1 MDNRSTSKE
10 KEMTFS
16 KEIKEGT
23 KKSHS
28 AAENTAFV
36 KSFLRGVVSKDSYKV
51 LVADLYFVY
60 RTMEEEVR
68 KLKDHPVV
76 GKINLPELERVDNLE
91 RDLRYFYGPIWRGL
105 IEPTEACERYCNRI
119 IEVANDEP
127 ELLVGHHYTRYLGDL
142 SGGQILKN
150 IAEKAMNLKGEG
162 LYFYEFD
169 KIDSAKEYKTKYRTI
184 LDELPLT
191 ESQQNAI
198 IVEANWAFRLNMH
211 MFDQLQGNGFWSF
224 IKMIIGFIIS
234 ITNNWRRGT

>member
-1 MDNRSTSKE
+1 MDNRSTIEE

-76 GKINLPELERVDNLE
+76 GKLNLPELERVDNLE

-105 IEPTEACERYCNRI
+105 IKPTEACDRYCNRI
-119 IEVANDEP
+119 IEVAKDEP

-150 IAEKAMNLKGEG
+150 IAEKAMNLNGEG
-162 LYFYEFD
+162 LYFYQFD
-169 KIDSAKEYKTKYRTI
+169 KIDSAKEYKTKYRSI

-198 IVEANWAFRLNMH
+198 ITEANYAFRLNMY
-211 MFDQLQGNGFWSF
+211 MFDTLEGNSLVSF
-224 IKMIIGFIIS
+224 FKVLIGVI
-234 ITNNWRRGT
+234 RGKLT

>member
-1 MDNRSTSKE
+1 MDTRSTSQE

-60 RTMEEEVR
+60 TAIEEDFRIFKNDPVIG
-68 KLKDHPVV
+68 KLY
-76 GKINLPELERVDNLE
+76 LPELERINSLE
-91 RDLRYFYGPIWRGL
+91 RDLRYYYGPMWRSL
-105 IEPTEACERYCNRI
+105 IQPTEACQRYVDRI
-119 IEVANDEP
+119 HEVAKTEP

-150 IAEKAMNLKGEG
+150 IAEKAMNLNGEG

-169 KIDSAKEYKTKYRTI
+169 KIDNAKEYKTKYRSI

-211 MFDQLQGNGFWSF
+211 MFDQLEGNSLKSF
-224 IKMIIGFIIS
+224 IQIIIGFIKGKL
-234 ITNNWRRGT
+234 T

>member
-1 MDNRSTSKE
+1 
-10 KEMTFS
+10 MTFS
-16 KEIKEGT
+16 KEIKAGT

-28 AAENTAFV
+28 AAENTSFV

-76 GKINLPELERVDNLE
+76 GKINLPELERVNNLE

-105 IEPTEACERYCNRI
+105 IEPTEACNRYCDRI
-119 IEVANDEP
+119 TEVAKNEP

-142 SGGQILKN
+142 SGGQILKG
-150 IAEKAMNLKGEG
+150 IAEKAMNLEGEG

-169 KIDSAKEYKTKYRTI
+169 KIDNAKEYKTKYRSI

-211 MFDQLQGNGFWSF
+211 MFDQLEGDSLKSF
-224 IKMIIGFIIS
+224 IQIIIGFI
-234 ITNNWRRGT
+234 RGKLT

>member
-1 MDNRSTSKE
+1 
-10 KEMTFS
+10 MTFS

-60 RTMEEEVR
+60 TAIEEDFRIFKNDPVIG
-68 KLKDHPVV
+68 KLY
-76 GKINLPELERVDNLE
+76 LPELERINSLE
-91 RDLRYFYGPIWRGL
+91 RDLRYYYGPMWRSL
-105 IEPTEACERYCNRI
+105 IQPTEACQRYVDRI
-119 IEVANDEP
+119 HEVAKTEP

-150 IAEKAMNLKGEG
+150 IAEKAMNLNGEG

-169 KIDSAKEYKTKYRTI
+169 KIDNAKEYKTKYRSI

-191 ESQQNAI
+191 EAQQNAI

-211 MFDQLQGNGFWSF
+211 MFDQLEGNSLKSF
-224 IKMIIGFIIS
+224 IQIIIGFIKGKL
-234 ITNNWRRGT
+234 T

>member
-1 MDNRSTSKE
+1 
-10 KEMTFS
+10 MTFS
-16 KEIKEGT
+16 KEIKAGT

-105 IEPTEACERYCNRI
+105 IEPTEACDRYCNRI
-119 IEVANDEP
+119 IEVAKDEP

-162 LYFYEFD
+162 LYFYQFD
-169 KIDSAKEYKTKYRTI
+169 KIDSSKEYKTKYRSI

-224 IKMIIGFIIS
+224 IKLIIGFLKS
-234 ITNNWRRGT
+234 ITNNWRRVK

>member
-1 MDNRSTSKE
+1 
-10 KEMTFS
+10 MTFS
-16 KEIKEGT
+16 KELKEGT

-36 KSFLRGVVSKDSYKV
+36 KSFLRGVISKESYRTLVS
-51 LVADLYFVY
+51 DLYFVY
-60 RTMEEEVR
+60 VALEEEIR
-68 KLKDHPVV
+68 IFKNDPVL
-76 GKINLPELERVDNLE
+76 GALYLPELERVVALE
-91 RDLRYFYGPIWRGL
+91 TDLRYYYGPIWRS
-105 IEPTEACERYCNRI
+105 IVKPSEQCQRYVDRI
-119 IEVANDEP
+119 HEVAKTEP
-127 ELLVGHHYTRYLGDL
+127 ELLIGHHYTRYLGDL

-169 KIDSAKEYKTKYRTI
+169 KIDNAKEYKTKYRSI

-211 MFDQLQGNGFWSF
+211 MFDQLEGNGIWSF
-224 IKMIIGFIIS
+224 IKIIIS
-234 ITNNWRRGT
+234 FIKSLFNK

>member
-1 MDNRSTSKE
+1 
-10 KEMTFS
+10 MTFS
-16 KEIKEGT
+16 KDIKEGT

-28 AAENTAFV
+28 AAENTSFV

-60 RTMEEEVR
+60 RAMEEEVR
-68 KLKDHPVV
+68 NLKDHSVV
-76 GKINLPELERVDNLE
+76 GKINLSELERVNSLE
-91 RDLRYFYGPIWRGL
+91 RDLRYYYGPIWRS
-105 IEPTEACERYCNRI
+105 IVTPTEACQSYVNRI
-119 IEVANDEP
+119 REVAKDEP

-150 IAEKAMNLKGEG
+150 IAEKAMNLRGEG

-169 KIDSAKEYKTKYRTI
+169 QIDNAKEYKTKYRTI

-234 ITNNWRRGT
+234 LTNNWRRGA